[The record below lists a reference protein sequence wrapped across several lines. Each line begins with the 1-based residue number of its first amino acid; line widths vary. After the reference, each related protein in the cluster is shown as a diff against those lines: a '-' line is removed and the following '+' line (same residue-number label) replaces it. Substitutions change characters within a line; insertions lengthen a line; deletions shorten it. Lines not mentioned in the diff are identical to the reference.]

1 MKEKIIG
8 IDLGTTNS
16 EVAVVENGQ
25 ITVINVDQSQ
35 LFPSVVGIDEQ
46 GKMLVGQSAR
56 NQYALYPERSVK
68 SIKRSMGSD
77 ESVVLDGNAFLPQE
91 ISALILK
98 RLKQVAEAYLGERV
112 HKAVI
117 TVPAY
122 FSDVQRQA
130 TREAGEIA
138 GLDVVRMINEPTAAA
153 LAYQLD
159 SENEQTLLV
168 YDLGGGTFDVS
179 VVSIQKGVTEVL
191 SSHGNNQLGGD
202 DFDAKISNFL
212 QQHLR
217 GKGVELDNDAVL
229 LAKIDR
235 IAEESKCRL
244 SDEPYVQIEEEYM
257 AQVNGESIHLQTELA
272 RDKYETMIQPFIDET
287 MEAVHIALEG
297 AKLTMNDIDE
307 IVLVGGSTRTP
318 LVQNSLQALL
328 GKRPH
333 GEINPDLCV
342 ATGAAIQAANIAG
355 ENIASILVDITPYT
369 FGTSALGELD
379 GEYTSHLYVPI
390 IHKNTALPCKKT
402 EVFYTNVDDQEQVEV
417 NIFEGEDKD
426 ALNNISLGQF
436 MITDLSK
443 VPSGNP
449 ITITLELDLDGV
461 LQVTAKEKNTG
472 LSGSLTIENAMQ
484 KRNQE
489 DIEQAKNKIDSLF
502 DSLEDSDKLADSEQ
516 DQTADTPS
524 NKILVKAQ
532 ALVEKAERMMDSLS
546 NEDKEDMVDLIE
558 SVNDAI
564 AANDMVKLSATEEE
578 LADMIYY
585 MEA

>member
-25 ITVINVDQSQ
+25 ITVINVEQSQ
-35 LFPSVVGIDEQ
+35 LLPSVVGIDEQ

-77 ESVVLDGNAFLPQE
+77 VSVVLDGNAFLPQE

-98 RLKQVAEAYLGERV
+98 RLKQVAEAYLGESV

-202 DFDAKISNFL
+202 DFDAKISDFL
-212 QQHLR
+212 QEHLR

-297 AKLTMNDIDE
+297 AKLTINDIDE

-436 MITDLSK
+436 MVTGLSE

-449 ITITLELDLDGV
+449 ITITLDLDLDGV

-516 DQTADTPS
+516 DQTADTPN
-524 NKILVKAQ
+524 NKTVVKAQ

>member
-1 MKEKIIG
+1 MKEIIIG

-16 EVAVVENGQ
+16 EIAVVENGQ
-25 ITVINVDQSQ
+25 ITVIDVDQSQ
-35 LFPSVVGIDEQ
+35 LLPSVVGIDEQ
-46 GKMLVGQSAR
+46 GKMLVGQSAK

-77 ESVVLDGNAFLPQE
+77 ESVVLNGNSFLPQE

-98 RLKQVAEAYLGERV
+98 RLKQVAETYLGEQV

-202 DFDAKISNFL
+202 DFDAKISGFIL
-212 QQHLR
+212 DHLK
-217 GKGVELDNDAVL
+217 GKGVDLDNDAVL

-235 IAEESKCRL
+235 IAEESKCSL

-257 AQVNGESIHLQTELA
+257 AQANGEPVHLKTELA
-272 RDKYETMIQPFIDET
+272 RDDYETMIQPFIDET
-287 MEAVHIALEG
+287 MEAVHTALEG
-297 AKLTMNDIDE
+297 AKLTINDIDE

-318 LVQNSLQALL
+318 LVQNSLQKLL

-333 GEINPDLCV
+333 SEINPDLCV

-379 GEYTSHLYVPI
+379 GEYTSHKYVPI

-402 EVFYTNVDDQEQVEV
+402 EVFYTNVDDQEKVEV
-417 NIFEGEDKD
+417 NIFEGEDKN
-426 ALNNISLGQF
+426 ALNNIPLGQF
-436 MITDLSK
+436 MVTGLSE

-449 ITITLELDLDGV
+449 ITITLDLDLDGV

-502 DSLEDSDKLADSEQ
+502 DSLEVSQHMPDSDQNQAN
-516 DQTADTPS
+516 DTPD
-524 NKILVKAQ
+524 NKTVVKAQ

-546 NEDKEDMVDLIE
+546 DENKEDMVDLIE

-564 AANDMVKLSATEEE
+564 AANDMAKLSETEEE
-578 LADMIYY
+578 LTDMIYY
-585 MEA
+585 MET

>member
-16 EVAVVENGQ
+16 EVAVIENGQ
-25 ITVINVDQSQ
+25 ITVIDVDQSQ
-35 LFPSVVGIDEQ
+35 LLPSVVGIDEQ

-56 NQYALYPERSVK
+56 NQYALYPERSIK

-77 ESVVLDGNAFLPQE
+77 ESVVLDGKSFLPQE

-98 RLKQVAEAYLGERV
+98 KLKQVAEAYLGENV

-153 LAYQLD
+153 LAYELD
-159 SENEQTLLV
+159 NENEKTLLV

-179 VVSIQKGVTEVL
+179 VVSMQKGVTEVL

-202 DFDAKISNFL
+202 DFDAKISDFL
-212 QQHLR
+212 QDHLK

-229 LAKIDR
+229 QARIDR

-244 SDEPYVQIEEEYM
+244 SDEPYVQIEEEYV
-257 AQVNGESIHLQTELA
+257 AQVNGESIHLKTELT
-272 RDKYETMIQPFIDET
+272 RDDYEAMIQPFIDET

-297 AKLTMNDIDE
+297 AKLTINDIDE

-318 LVQNSLQALL
+318 LVQNSLQTLL

-390 IHKNTALPCKKT
+390 IHKNTALPCRKT
-402 EVFYTNVDDQEQVEV
+402 EVFYTNVDDQEQVEI
-417 NIFEGEDKD
+417 NIFEGEDSN

-436 MITDLSK
+436 MVTGLSE

-449 ITITLELDLDGV
+449 ITITLDLDLDGI

-472 LSGSLTIENAMQ
+472 LTGSLTIENAMK
-484 KRNQE
+484 KRNKE
-489 DIEQAKNKIDSLF
+489 DIEQAKNKIDAMF
-502 DSLEDSDKLADSEQ
+502 DSLEDSDNIADSEQ
-516 DQTADTPS
+516 HQSSDIPG
-524 NKILVKAQ
+524 NKTIVKAQ
-532 ALVEKAERMMDSLS
+532 ALVEKAGRMMDSLS

-558 SVNDAI
+558 SIHDAI
-564 AANDMVKLSATEEE
+564 EANDMAKLSETEEE

>member
-16 EVAVVENGQ
+16 EVAVIENGQ
-25 ITVINVDQSQ
+25 ITVIDVDQSQ
-35 LFPSVVGIDEQ
+35 LLPSVVGIDEQ

-56 NQYALYPERSVK
+56 NQYALYPERSIK

-77 ESVVLDGNAFLPQE
+77 ESVVLDGKSFLPQE

-98 RLKQVAEAYLGERV
+98 KLKQVAEAYLGENV

-153 LAYQLD
+153 LAYELD
-159 SENEQTLLV
+159 NENEKTLLV

-179 VVSIQKGVTEVL
+179 VVSMQKGVTEVL

-202 DFDAKISNFL
+202 DFDAKISDFL
-212 QQHLR
+212 QDHLK

-229 LAKIDR
+229 QARIDR

-244 SDEPYVQIEEEYM
+244 SDEPYVQIEEEYV
-257 AQVNGESIHLQTELA
+257 AQVNGESIHLKTELA
-272 RDKYETMIQPFIDET
+272 RDDYEAMIQPFIDET

-297 AKLTMNDIDE
+297 AKLTINDIDE

-318 LVQNSLQALL
+318 LVQNSLQTLL

-379 GEYTSHLYVPI
+379 GEYTSHFYVPI
-390 IHKNTALPCKKT
+390 IHKNTALPCRKT
-402 EVFYTNVDDQEQVEV
+402 EVFYTNVDDQEQVEI
-417 NIFEGEDKD
+417 NIFEGEDNN

-436 MITDLSK
+436 MVTGLSE

-449 ITITLELDLDGV
+449 ITITLDLDLDGI

-472 LSGSLTIENAMQ
+472 LTGSLTIENAMK
-484 KRNQE
+484 KRNKE
-489 DIEQAKNKIDSLF
+489 DLEQAKNKIDAMF
-502 DSLEDSDKLADSEQ
+502 DSLEDSDNIADSEQ
-516 DQTADTPS
+516 HQSSDIPG
-524 NKILVKAQ
+524 NKTIVKAQ
-532 ALVEKAERMMDSLS
+532 ALVEKAGRMMDSLS

-558 SVNDAI
+558 SIHDAI
-564 AANDMVKLSATEEE
+564 EANDMAKLSETEEE
-578 LADMIYY
+578 LTDMIYY